1 MKALVILSLLSI
13 SLNSFADY
21 KSEVKAIE
29 KFEVEEYNN
38 QKNYPPS
45 KPGEIREI
53 NKAFADKLNS
63 DPVALKYF
71 VLLTVAYRLVGLYKS
86 DKAFALSLESKFDGK
101 KMDKDKWEKVFE
113 YVGNPILKESNSEHK
128 KAIASRSSSEAHFQK
143 SVALLNGAS
152 FK

>member
-1 MKALVILSLLSI
+1 MKALVILLLLSI
-13 SLNSFADY
+13 SLNTFADY
-21 KSEVKAIE
+21 KAEVKAIE
-29 KFEVEEYNN
+29 KFEVDEFLN

-63 DPVALKYF
+63 DPMALKYF
-71 VLLTVAYRLVGLYKS
+71 VLLTVAYRLVGLYKT
-86 DKAFALSLESKFDGK
+86 DKAFALALESKFDGK
-101 KMDKDKWEKVFE
+101 KMDKEKWERVFE

-143 SVALLNGAS
+143 SVAHLNGAS
-152 FK
+152 FR